1 LFDSAQQGSREG
13 EAVDRTAVR
22 SRVGLTDGATRIPAA
37 APLDRD
43 RVRFR
48 TLLFRYLA
56 VGFILLA
63 VVVVANP
70 AAPDLG
76 ADPDPWD
83 YQREQVEVQ
92 GRGVLNA
99 YARTAVRA
107 TAWLAKSS
115 IERQRDMLRL
125 SLFDLLV
132 GGGAAESL
140 GSWRAQNAPALEA
153 ATKAALL
160 GLIAWGV
167 VRRPAWRS
175 LTVAALLLV
184 VFTAVLTRPYTTV
197 DAAARPGLLV
207 PNTMLA
213 VVTRVA
219 PVGAVA
225 DDGGAEVT
233 QRRLLTRYWKS
244 FVAHPLS
251 RMQTGTAVL
260 ADAPPGKKPSVLEAL
275 RRNVS
280 AVNDWAVGRRGP
292 ERAFIATSALGYVLP
307 FAVGLGALAMVAACA
322 QTLLFL
328 LCLGGLFAL
337 PLAVAGR
344 RQRRALVR
352 FWLAPLLG
360 SAAVLAGA
368 SLLSFVVVRAAETLH
383 ASDEYVGLLLA
394 GSTWPALAAFLLG
407 RWLTRRRQGLGLPPN
422 GPAPAANAQRSWS
435 R

>member
-1 LFDSAQQGSREG
+1 LFDSALQRSREG

-37 APLDRD
+37 VPLDRGQ
-43 RVRFR
+43 VRFR

-63 VVVVANP
+63 TVVVASP
-70 AAPDLG
+70 GAPDAG

-83 YQREQVEVQ
+83 YQREQVDVQ
-92 GRGVLNA
+92 GSGALNA

-115 IERQRDMLRL
+115 IERQRDVLRL
-125 SLFDLLV
+125 NLFDVLV
-132 GGGAAESL
+132 GDGAARSV
-140 GSWRAQNAPALEA
+140 GGWRAGHADLLEA

-167 VRRPAWRS
+167 ARRPAWRN
-175 LTVAALLLV
+175 LTVAALLLLVATV
-184 VFTAVLTRPYTTV
+184 VVTRPQATV
-197 DAAARPGLLV
+197 TAAARPGTVV
-207 PNTMLA
+207 PNAMLA

-219 PVGAVA
+219 PDGA
-225 DDGGAEVT
+225 GGGQGEAEPT

-244 FVAHPLS
+244 YVGNPLS

-260 ADAPPGKKPSVLEAL
+260 ADAPPGKKAGVLAAL
-275 RRNVS
+275 RKNVS
-280 AVNDWAVGRRGP
+280 AVNDWAVGHRGP

-322 QTLLFL
+322 QTMLFL
-328 LCLGGLFAL
+328 LCLGGLFAW

-352 FWLAPLLG
+352 FWVAPLLG

-394 GSTWPALAAFLLG
+394 GSTWPALAAFLIG
-407 RWLTRRRQGLGLPPN
+407 RWLNRRRQGQGLPSH
-422 GPAPAANAQRSWS
+422 GRARTAQRS
-435 R
+435 

>member
-1 LFDSAQQGSREG
+1 M
-13 EAVDRTAVR
+13 R
-22 SRVGLTDGATRIPAA
+22 SRVGLTDGARRIPAA
-37 APLDRD
+37 APLDRGQ
-43 RVRFR
+43 VRFR

-63 VVVVANP
+63 TVVVAGPGAP
-70 AAPDLG
+70 ASP

-83 YQREQVEVQ
+83 YQREQVDVQ
-92 GRGVLNA
+92 GGGLLNA

-125 SLFDLLV
+125 SLFDVLV
-132 GGGAAESL
+132 GAGAAESL
-140 GSWRAQNAPALEA
+140 GGWRAEHADLLEA
-153 ATKAALL
+153 ATKAAFL

-167 VRRPAWRS
+167 ARRPAWRN
-175 LTVAALLLV
+175 LTVAALLLLV
-184 VFTAVLTRPYTTV
+184 STVVLTRPQTTV
-197 DAAARPGLLV
+197 EAAGRPGVAV
-207 PNTMLA
+207 PNAMLA

-219 PVGAVA
+219 PDGA
-225 DDGGAEVT
+225 GGELAAEPT
-233 QRRLLTRYWKS
+233 QRRLLTSYWKS

-251 RMQTGTAVL
+251 RMQTGTTVL
-260 ADAPPGKKPSVLEAL
+260 ADAPPGRKAGVLDGL
-275 RRNVS
+275 RKNIT
-280 AVNDWAVGRRGP
+280 AVNDWAVGKRGP

-328 LCLGGLFAL
+328 LCLGGVFAL

-344 RQRRALVR
+344 PQRRALVR

-360 SAAVLAGA
+360 SVAVLAGA
-368 SLLSFVVVRAAETLH
+368 SLLSFVVVRAADTLH

-407 RWLTRRRQGLGLPPN
+407 RWLTHRRRLGLGLPPA
-422 GPAPAANAQRSWS
+422 GPASTAGAPRS
-435 R
+435 

>member
-1 LFDSAQQGSREG
+1 M
-13 EAVDRTAVR
+13 R

-37 APLDRD
+37 APLDRGQM
-43 RVRFR
+43 RFR

-63 VVVVANP
+63 TVVVASP
-70 AAPDLG
+70 GAPDAG

-83 YQREQVEVQ
+83 YQREQVDVQ
-92 GRGVLNA
+92 GSGALNA

-115 IERQRDMLRL
+115 IERQRDVLRL
-125 SLFDLLV
+125 NLFDVLV
-132 GGGAAESL
+132 GDGAARSV
-140 GSWRAQNAPALEA
+140 GGWRAGHADLLEA

-167 VRRPAWRS
+167 ARRPAWRN
-175 LTVAALLLV
+175 LAVAALLLLVATV
-184 VFTAVLTRPYTTV
+184 VVTRPQATV
-197 DAAARPGLLV
+197 TAAARPGTVV
-207 PNTMLA
+207 PNAMLA

-219 PVGAVA
+219 PDGA
-225 DDGGAEVT
+225 GGGQGEAEPT

-244 FVAHPLS
+244 YVGNPLS

-260 ADAPPGKKPSVLEAL
+260 ADAPPGKKAGVLAAL
-275 RRNVS
+275 RKNVS
-280 AVNDWAVGRRGP
+280 TVNDWAVGHRGP

-322 QTLLFL
+322 QTMLFL
-328 LCLGGLFAL
+328 LCLGGLFAW

-352 FWLAPLLG
+352 FWVAPLLG

-368 SLLSFVVVRAAETLH
+368 SLLSFVVVRTAETLH

-394 GSTWPALAAFLLG
+394 GSTWPALAAFLIG
-407 RWLTRRRQGLGLPPN
+407 RWLNRRRQGQGLPSH
-422 GPAPAANAQRSWS
+422 GLARTAQRS
-435 R
+435 

>member
-1 LFDSAQQGSREG
+1 M
-13 EAVDRTAVR
+13 R
-22 SRVGLTDGATRIPAA
+22 SRVGLTQGAVRIPAA

-63 VVVVANP
+63 TVVVANP
-70 AAPDLG
+70 GAPTAPG
-76 ADPDPWD
+76 DPDPWD
-83 YQREQVEVQ
+83 YQREQVDVQ

-99 YARTAVRA
+99 YGRMSIRA

-125 SLFDLLV
+125 SLFDALIGPGAAQSV
-132 GGGAAESL
+132 GG
-140 GSWRAQNAPALEA
+140 WRARNANLLEA

-167 VRRPAWRS
+167 IRRPAWRNV
-175 LTVAALLLV
+175 TVAALLLIV
-184 VFTAVLTRPYTTV
+184 ATVAITRPYSTV
-197 DAAARPGLLV
+197 SAATRPGVVV
-207 PNTMLA
+207 PNAMLTM
-213 VVTRVA
+213 VTRIA
-219 PVGAVA
+219 P
-225 DDGGAEVT
+225 DGGAGDQADAEPT
-233 QRRLLTRYWKS
+233 QRRLLTGYWRS

-251 RMQTGTAVL
+251 RMQTGTTVL
-260 ADAPPGKKPSVLEAL
+260 AEAEPGKKASVLDSL
-275 RRNVS
+275 RKNVA
-280 AVNDWAVGRRGP
+280 AVNDWAVGHRGP

-322 QTLLFL
+322 QTILFL
-328 LCLGGLFAL
+328 LCLAGPFVL
-337 PLAVAGR
+337 PVAVAGR
-344 RQRRALVR
+344 RHRRALVR

-360 SAAVLAGA
+360 SVAVLAAA

-394 GSTWPALAAFLLG
+394 GSTWPALAAFLIG
-407 RWLTRRRQGLGLPPN
+407 RWLTHRRQRLGPS
-422 GPAPAANAQRSWS
+422 PAVPADAANAPRS
-435 R
+435 

>member
-1 LFDSAQQGSREG
+1 
-13 EAVDRTAVR
+13 VDRTAVR
-22 SRVGLTDGATRIPAA
+22 SRVGLTQGAVRIPAA

-63 VVVVANP
+63 TVVVANP
-70 AAPDLG
+70 GAPRAAG
-76 ADPDPWD
+76 DPDPWD
-83 YQREQVEVQ
+83 YQREQVDVQ

-99 YARTAVRA
+99 YGRMGIRA

-125 SLFDLLV
+125 SLFDALV
-132 GGGAAESL
+132 GPGAAQSV
-140 GSWRAQNAPALEA
+140 GGWRARNAHLLEA

-160 GLIAWGV
+160 GLVAWGV
-167 VRRPAWRS
+167 IRRPAWRN

-184 VFTAVLTRPYTTV
+184 AATVAITRPYSTV
-197 DAAARPGLLV
+197 SAATRPGVVV
-207 PNTMLA
+207 PNAMLT
-213 VVTRVA
+213 VVTRIA
-219 PVGAVA
+219 PDGAAA
-225 DDGGAEVT
+225 DQAAAEPT
-233 QRRLLTRYWKS
+233 QRRLLTGYWRS

-260 ADAPPGKKPSVLEAL
+260 AEAEPGKKAGVLDAL
-275 RRNVS
+275 RKNVS
-280 AVNDWAVGRRGP
+280 AVNDWAVGHRGP

-322 QTLLFL
+322 QTILFL
-328 LCLGGLFAL
+328 LCLAGPFVL
-337 PLAVAGR
+337 PVAVAGR
-344 RQRRALVR
+344 RHRRALVR

-360 SAAVLAGA
+360 SVAVLAAA

-394 GSTWPALAAFLLG
+394 GSTWPALAAFLIG
-407 RWLTRRRQGLGLPPN
+407 RWLTHRRQRLGLPSA
-422 GPAPAANAQRSWS
+422 GPAPAANARRS
-435 R
+435 

>member
-1 LFDSAQQGSREG
+1 LFDSALQRSREG

-37 APLDRD
+37 APLDRGQ
-43 RVRFR
+43 VRFR

-63 VVVVANP
+63 TVVVASP
-70 AAPDLG
+70 GAPDAG

-83 YQREQVEVQ
+83 YQREQVDVQ
-92 GRGVLNA
+92 GSGALNA

-115 IERQRDMLRL
+115 IERQRDVLRL
-125 SLFDLLV
+125 NLFDVLV
-132 GGGAAESL
+132 GDGAARSV
-140 GSWRAQNAPALEA
+140 GGWRAGHADLLEA

-167 VRRPAWRS
+167 VRRPAWRN
-175 LTVAALLLV
+175 LTVAALLVLV
-184 VFTAVLTRPYTTV
+184 ATVVVTRPQATV
-197 DAAARPGLLV
+197 TAAARPGTAV
-207 PNTMLA
+207 PNAMLA

-219 PVGAVA
+219 PDGA
-225 DDGGAEVT
+225 GGGQGEAGPT

-244 FVAHPLS
+244 YVGNPLS

-260 ADAPPGKKPSVLEAL
+260 ADAPPGKKAGVLAAL
-275 RRNVS
+275 RKNVS
-280 AVNDWAVGRRGP
+280 AVNDWAVGHRGP

-322 QTLLFL
+322 QTMLFL
-328 LCLGGLFAL
+328 LCLGGLFAW

-352 FWLAPLLG
+352 FWVAPLLG

-394 GSTWPALAAFLLG
+394 GSTWPALAAFLIG
-407 RWLTRRRQGLGLPPN
+407 RWLTRRRQGQGLPPV
-422 GPAPAANAQRSWS
+422 GPARTAQRS
-435 R
+435 

>member
-1 LFDSAQQGSREG
+1 LFDSALQRSREG

-22 SRVGLTDGATRIPAA
+22 SRVGLMDGATRIPAA
-37 APLDRD
+37 APLDRGQ
-43 RVRFR
+43 VRFR

-63 VVVVANP
+63 TVVVASP
-70 AAPDLG
+70 GAPDAG

-83 YQREQVEVQ
+83 YQREQVDVQ
-92 GRGVLNA
+92 GSGALNA

-115 IERQRDMLRL
+115 IERQRDVLRL
-125 SLFDLLV
+125 NLFDVLV
-132 GGGAAESL
+132 GDGAARSV
-140 GSWRAQNAPALEA
+140 GGWRAGHADLLEA

-167 VRRPAWRS
+167 ARRPAWRN
-175 LTVAALLLV
+175 LTVAALLLLVATV
-184 VFTAVLTRPYTTV
+184 VVTRPQATV
-197 DAAARPGLLV
+197 TAAARPGTVV
-207 PNTMLA
+207 PNAMLA

-219 PVGAVA
+219 PDGA
-225 DDGGAEVT
+225 GGGQGEAEPT

-244 FVAHPLS
+244 YVGNPLS

-260 ADAPPGKKPSVLEAL
+260 ADAPPGKKAGVLAAL
-275 RRNVS
+275 RKNVS
-280 AVNDWAVGRRGP
+280 TVNDWAVGHRGP

-322 QTLLFL
+322 QTMLFL
-328 LCLGGLFAL
+328 LCLGGLFAW

-352 FWLAPLLG
+352 FWVAPLLG

-368 SLLSFVVVRAAETLH
+368 SLLSFVVVRTAETLH

-394 GSTWPALAAFLLG
+394 GSTWPALAAFLIG
-407 RWLTRRRQGLGLPPN
+407 RWLNRRRQGQGLPSH
-422 GPAPAANAQRSWS
+422 GRARTAQRS
-435 R
+435 

>member
-1 LFDSAQQGSREG
+1 
-13 EAVDRTAVR
+13 VDRTAVR
-22 SRVGLTDGATRIPAA
+22 SRVGLTQGAVRIPAA

-63 VVVVANP
+63 TVLVANP
-70 AAPDLG
+70 GAPTAPG
-76 ADPDPWD
+76 DPDPWD
-83 YQREQVEVQ
+83 YQREQVDVQ

-99 YARTAVRA
+99 YGRMSIRA

-125 SLFDLLV
+125 SLFDALV
-132 GGGAAESL
+132 GPGAAQSV
-140 GSWRAQNAPALEA
+140 GGWRARNADPLEA
-153 ATKAALL
+153 ATKAALV

-167 VRRPAWRS
+167 IRRPAWRN
-175 LTVAALLLV
+175 LTVAALLLIV
-184 VFTAVLTRPYTTV
+184 ATVTITRPYSTV
-197 DAAARPGLLV
+197 SAATRPGVVV
-207 PNTMLA
+207 PNAMLTM
-213 VVTRVA
+213 VTRIA
-219 PVGAVA
+219 PDGAAGDQA
-225 DDGGAEVT
+225 DAVPT
-233 QRRLLTRYWKS
+233 QRRLLTGYWRS

-251 RMQTGTAVL
+251 RMQTGTTVL
-260 ADAPPGKKPSVLEAL
+260 AEAEPGKKASVLDAL

-280 AVNDWAVGRRGP
+280 AVNDWAVGHRGP

-322 QTLLFL
+322 QTILFL
-328 LCLGGLFAL
+328 LCLAGPFVL
-337 PLAVAGR
+337 PVAVAGR
-344 RQRRALVR
+344 RHRRALVR

-360 SAAVLAGA
+360 SVAVLAAA

-394 GSTWPALAAFLLG
+394 GSTWPALAAFLIG
-407 RWLTRRRQGLGLPPN
+407 RWLTHRRQRLGLATAD
-422 GPAPAANAQRSWS
+422 PADAANARRS
-435 R
+435 

>member
-1 LFDSAQQGSREG
+1 
-13 EAVDRTAVR
+13 VDRTAVR
-22 SRVGLTDGATRIPAA
+22 SRVGLTEGAARIPAA

-63 VVVVANP
+63 TVVVASP
-70 AAPDLG
+70 GAPDAPG
-76 ADPDPWD
+76 DPDPWD
-83 YQREQVEVQ
+83 YQREQVTIQ

-99 YARTAVRA
+99 YARVGVQT
-107 TAWLAKSS
+107 TAWLTKSS

-125 SLFDLLV
+125 SLFDALV
-132 GGGAAESL
+132 GGGAAESV
-140 GSWRAQNAPALEA
+140 GGWRARNADLLEA

-167 VRRPAWRS
+167 VRRPAWRN
-175 LTVAALLLV
+175 LTVAALLV
-184 VFTAVLTRPYTTV
+184 VVATVVVTRPYSTV
-197 DAAARPGLLV
+197 EAASRPGVLV
-207 PNTMLA
+207 PNAMLGM
-213 VVTRVA
+213 VTHIA
-219 PVGAVA
+219 PVGTAGVQQ
-225 DDGGAEVT
+225 DAEPT
-233 QRRLLTRYWKS
+233 QRRLLTSYWRS

-251 RMQTGTAVL
+251 RMQTGTTVL
-260 ADAPPGKKPSVLEAL
+260 AEAPPGRKASVLDAL
-275 RRNVS
+275 RKNVS

-360 SAAVLAGA
+360 SVAVLAGA

-394 GSTWPALAAFLLG
+394 GSTWPALAAFLIG
-407 RWLTRRRQGLGLPPN
+407 RWLTRRRQRLGPPPT
-422 GPAPAANAQRSWS
+422 GPTPAANAGRS
-435 R
+435 

>member
-1 LFDSAQQGSREG
+1 M
-13 EAVDRTAVR
+13 R
-22 SRVGLTDGATRIPAA
+22 SRVGSMDDAAPIPAA
-37 APLDRD
+37 VPLDRGQ
-43 RVRFR
+43 VRFR

-63 VVVVANP
+63 TVVVANP
-70 AAPDLG
+70 GTLGAG

-83 YQREQVEVQ
+83 YQREQVDVQ
-92 GRGVLNA
+92 GRGALNA

-125 SLFDLLV
+125 SLFDVLA
-132 GGGAAESL
+132 GAGAAESL
-140 GSWRAQNAPALEA
+140 GGFRAANAQLLEA

-184 VFTAVLTRPYTTV
+184 VVTAVLTRPYTTV
-197 DAAARPGLLV
+197 ELAARPGVTV

-219 PVGAVA
+219 PDGTMGSDA
-225 DDGGAEVT
+225 DGEPT
-233 QRRLLTRYWKS
+233 QRRLLTQYWRS

-251 RMQTGTAVL
+251 RMQTGTTVL
-260 ADAPPGKKPSVLEAL
+260 AEAPPGKKANVLEAL
-275 RRNVS
+275 RKNVS
-280 AVNDWAVGRRGP
+280 TVNDWAVGHRGP

-307 FAVGLGALAMVAACA
+307 FAVGLGVLAMVAACA
-322 QTLLFL
+322 QTLLFV
-328 LCLGGLFAL
+328 LCLAGLFVL

-344 RQRRALVR
+344 RHRRALVR

-394 GSTWPALAAFLLG
+394 GSTWPALAAFLIG
-407 RWLTRRRQGLGLPPN
+407 RWLTRRRRQGPGLPPDGQ
-422 GPAPAANAQRSWS
+422 GPFASAQRS
-435 R
+435 

>member
-1 LFDSAQQGSREG
+1 LM
-13 EAVDRTAVR
+13 
-22 SRVGLTDGATRIPAA
+22 DGATRIPAA
-37 APLDRD
+37 APLDRGQ
-43 RVRFR
+43 VRFR

-63 VVVVANP
+63 TVVVASP
-70 AAPDLG
+70 GAPDAG

-83 YQREQVEVQ
+83 YQREQVDVQ
-92 GRGVLNA
+92 GSGALNA

-115 IERQRDMLRL
+115 IERQRDVLRL
-125 SLFDLLV
+125 NLFDVLV
-132 GGGAAESL
+132 GDGAARSV
-140 GSWRAQNAPALEA
+140 GGWRAGHADLLEA

-167 VRRPAWRS
+167 ARRPAWRN
-175 LTVAALLLV
+175 LTVAALLLLVATV
-184 VFTAVLTRPYTTV
+184 VVTRPQATV
-197 DAAARPGLLV
+197 TAAARPGTVV
-207 PNTMLA
+207 PNAMLA

-219 PVGAVA
+219 PDGA
-225 DDGGAEVT
+225 GGGQGEAEPT

-244 FVAHPLS
+244 YVGNPLS

-260 ADAPPGKKPSVLEAL
+260 ADAPPGKKAGVLAAL
-275 RRNVS
+275 RKNVS
-280 AVNDWAVGRRGP
+280 TVNDWAVGHRGP

-322 QTLLFL
+322 QTMLFL
-328 LCLGGLFAL
+328 LCLGGLFAW

-352 FWLAPLLG
+352 FWVAPLLG

-368 SLLSFVVVRAAETLH
+368 SLLSFVVVRTAETLH

-394 GSTWPALAAFLLG
+394 GSTWPALAAFLIG
-407 RWLTRRRQGLGLPPN
+407 RWLNRRRQGQGLPSH
-422 GPAPAANAQRSWS
+422 GRARTAQRS
-435 R
+435 

>member
-1 LFDSAQQGSREG
+1 
-13 EAVDRTAVR
+13 VDRTAVR
-22 SRVGLTDGATRIPAA
+22 SRVGLTHGATRIPAA
-37 APLDRD
+37 VPLDRGP
-43 RVRFR
+43 VRFR

-63 VVVVANP
+63 TVVVAGP
-70 AAPDLG
+70 TAPQAG

-83 YQREQVEVQ
+83 YQREQVDVQ
-92 GRGVLNA
+92 GNGILNA

-107 TAWLAKSS
+107 TAWMAKSS

-125 SLFDLLV
+125 SLFDVLL
-132 GGGAAESL
+132 GPGAARSL
-140 GSWRAQNAPALEA
+140 GGWRVEHADLLEA
-153 ATKAALL
+153 GTKAALL
-160 GLIAWGV
+160 GLIAYGL
-167 VRRPAWRS
+167 VRRPAWRH
-175 LTVAALLLV
+175 LTVAALLLLVATV
-184 VFTAVLTRPYTTV
+184 VVTRPQTTV
-197 DAAARPGLLV
+197 EAAHRPGLLV
-207 PNTMLA
+207 PNAMLA

-219 PVGAVA
+219 PDGAA
-225 DDGGAEVT
+225 GDQLGAEPT

-244 FVAHPLS
+244 YVAHPLS

-260 ADAPPGKKPSVLEAL
+260 ADAPPDRKAGVLEGL

-292 ERAFIATSALGYVLP
+292 ERAFIATSALGYVMP

-328 LCLGGLFAL
+328 LCLGGVFAL

-360 SAAVLAGA
+360 TIAVLAGA
-368 SLLSFVVVRAAETLH
+368 SLLSFMVVRAAETLH

-394 GSTWPALAAFLLG
+394 GSTWPALAAFLIG
-407 RWLTRRRQGLGLPPN
+407 RWLTRRRRLGLGLPPS
-422 GPAPAANAQRSWS
+422 GPVPAAKAPRS
-435 R
+435 

>member
-1 LFDSAQQGSREG
+1 LFDSALRRSREG

-22 SRVGLTDGATRIPAA
+22 SRVGLTQGAARIPAA

-63 VVVVANP
+63 TVVVANP
-70 AAPDLG
+70 GTPQAPG
-76 ADPDPWD
+76 DPDPWD
-83 YQREQVEVQ
+83 YQREQVTIQ
-92 GRGVLNA
+92 GRGLLNA
-99 YARTAVRA
+99 YARVGVQA

-125 SLFDLLV
+125 SLFDVLV
-132 GGGAAESL
+132 GAGAAESV
-140 GSWRAQNAPALEA
+140 GGWRARNADLLEA
-153 ATKAALL
+153 GTKAALL
-160 GLIAWGV
+160 GLIAWGL
-167 VRRPAWRS
+167 VRRPAWRN

-184 VFTAVLTRPYTTV
+184 VATVVVTRPYSTV
-197 DAAARPGLLV
+197 EAAAGPGLFV
-207 PNTMLA
+207 PNAMLSM
-213 VVTRVA
+213 VTRIA
-219 PVGAVA
+219 P
-225 DDGGAEVT
+225 DGGAAGDQADAEPT
-233 QRRLLTRYWKS
+233 QRRLLTGYWRS

-251 RMQTGTAVL
+251 RMQTGTTVL
-260 ADAPPGKKPSVLEAL
+260 AEAPPGKKASVLDAL
-275 RRNVS
+275 RKNVS

-307 FAVGLGALAMVAACA
+307 FAVGLGALAMIAACA
-322 QTLLFL
+322 QTLLFV
-328 LCLGGLFAL
+328 LCLGGLFVL

-360 SAAVLAGA
+360 SVAVLAGA

-394 GSTWPALAAFLLG
+394 GSTWPALAAFLIG
-407 RWLTRRRQGLGLPPN
+407 RWLTRRRQRLGLPPT
-422 GPAPAANAQRSWS
+422 GPTPAANARRS
-435 R
+435 

>member
-1 LFDSAQQGSREG
+1 M
-13 EAVDRTAVR
+13 DRTAVR
-22 SRVGLTDGATRIPAA
+22 SRVGLTHGATRIPAA
-37 APLDRD
+37 VPLDRGP
-43 RVRFR
+43 VRLR

-63 VVVVANP
+63 TVVVAGP
-70 AAPDLG
+70 TAPQAG
-76 ADPDPWD
+76 ADPWD
-83 YQREQVEVQ
+83 YQREQVDVQ
-92 GRGVLNA
+92 GNGILNA

-107 TAWLAKSS
+107 TAWMAKSS

-125 SLFDLLV
+125 SLFDVLI
-132 GGGAAESL
+132 GPGAARSL
-140 GSWRAQNAPALEA
+140 GGWRVEHADLLEA
-153 ATKAALL
+153 GTKAALL
-160 GLIAWGV
+160 GLIAYGL
-167 VRRPAWRS
+167 VRRPAWRH
-175 LTVAALLLV
+175 LTVAALLLLVATV
-184 VFTAVLTRPYTTV
+184 VVTRPQTTV
-197 DAAARPGLLV
+197 EAAHRPGLLV
-207 PNTMLA
+207 PNAMLA

-219 PVGAVA
+219 PDGATG
-225 DDGGAEVT
+225 DQLGAEPT

-244 FVAHPLS
+244 YVAHPLS

-260 ADAPPGKKPSVLEAL
+260 ADAPPDRKAGVLEGL

-292 ERAFIATSALGYVLP
+292 ERAFIATSALGYVMP

-328 LCLGGLFAL
+328 LCLGGVFAL

-360 SAAVLAGA
+360 TIAVLAGV
-368 SLLSFVVVRAAETLH
+368 SLLSFMVVRAAETLH

-394 GSTWPALAAFLLG
+394 GSTWPALAAFLIG
-407 RWLTRRRQGLGLPPN
+407 RWLTRRRRLGLGLPPS
-422 GPAPAANAQRSWS
+422 GPVPAAKAPRS
-435 R
+435 

>member
-1 LFDSAQQGSREG
+1 M
-13 EAVDRTAVR
+13 R
-22 SRVGLTDGATRIPAA
+22 SRVGLTEGAARIPAA

-63 VVVVANP
+63 TVVVANP
-70 AAPDLG
+70 GAPTAPG
-76 ADPDPWD
+76 DPDPWD
-83 YQREQVEVQ
+83 YQREQVDVQ

-99 YARTAVRA
+99 YGRMGIRA

-125 SLFDLLV
+125 SLFDALIGPGAAQSV
-132 GGGAAESL
+132 GG
-140 GSWRAQNAPALEA
+140 WRARNANLLEA

-167 VRRPAWRS
+167 IRRPAWRNV
-175 LTVAALLLV
+175 TVAALLLIV
-184 VFTAVLTRPYTTV
+184 ATVAITRPYSTV
-197 DAAARPGLLV
+197 SAATRPGVVV
-207 PNTMLA
+207 PNAMLTM
-213 VVTRVA
+213 VTRIA
-219 PVGAVA
+219 P
-225 DDGGAEVT
+225 DGGAGDQADAEPT
-233 QRRLLTRYWKS
+233 QRRLLTGYWRS

-251 RMQTGTAVL
+251 RMQTGTTVL
-260 ADAPPGKKPSVLEAL
+260 AEAEPGKKASVLDSL
-275 RRNVS
+275 RKNVA
-280 AVNDWAVGRRGP
+280 AVNDWAVGHRGP

-322 QTLLFL
+322 QTILFL
-328 LCLGGLFAL
+328 LCLAGPFVL
-337 PLAVAGR
+337 PVAVAGR

-360 SAAVLAGA
+360 SLAVLAAA

-394 GSTWPALAAFLLG
+394 GSTWPALAAFLIG
-407 RWLTRRRQGLGLPPN
+407 RWLTHRRRQGFGLPPS
-422 GPAPAANAQRSWS
+422 GPAPTASAKRS
-435 R
+435 

>member
-1 LFDSAQQGSREG
+1 M
-13 EAVDRTAVR
+13 DRTALR
-22 SRVGLTDGATRIPAA
+22 SRVGSMDGATRIPAA
-37 APLDRD
+37 VPLDRGQ
-43 RVRFR
+43 VRFR

-63 VVVVANP
+63 TVVVANP
-70 AAPDLG
+70 GTPGAG

-83 YQREQVEVQ
+83 YQREQVDVQ

-99 YARTAVRA
+99 YARTTVRA

-125 SLFDLLV
+125 SLFDVLV
-132 GGGAAESL
+132 GAGAADSL
-140 GSWRAQNAPALEA
+140 GGFRAANAQLLEA

-167 VRRPAWRS
+167 VRRPAWRT
-175 LTVAALLLV
+175 LTVAAILLV
-184 VFTAVLTRPYTTV
+184 VVTVVLTRPYTTV
-197 DAAARPGLLV
+197 ELAARPGVTV

-219 PVGAVA
+219 PDGAMGSQA
-225 DDGGAEVT
+225 DGEPT
-233 QRRLLTRYWKS
+233 QRRLLTGYWRS

-251 RMQTGTAVL
+251 RMQTGTTVL
-260 ADAPPGKKPSVLEAL
+260 ADAPPNKKANVLEAL
-275 RRNVS
+275 RKNVS
-280 AVNDWAVGRRGP
+280 AVNDWAVGHRGP

-307 FAVGLGALAMVAACA
+307 FAVGLGVLAMVAACA
-322 QTLLFL
+322 QTLLFVL
-328 LCLGGLFAL
+328 SLAGLFVL

-344 RQRRALVR
+344 RHRRALVR

-360 SAAVLAGA
+360 SVAVLAGA

-394 GSTWPALAAFLLG
+394 GSTWPALAAFLIG
-407 RWLTRRRQGLGLPPN
+407 RWLTRRRQGPGLPPPP
-422 GPAPAANAQRSWS
+422 GRPAPAANAQRS
-435 R
+435 

>member
-1 LFDSAQQGSREG
+1 M
-13 EAVDRTAVR
+13 R
-22 SRVGLTDGATRIPAA
+22 SRVGSMDGATRIPAA
-37 APLDRD
+37 ATLDRGQ
-43 RVRFR
+43 VRFR

-63 VVVVANP
+63 TVVVANP
-70 AAPDLG
+70 GTPSAG

-83 YQREQVEVQ
+83 YQREQVDVQ
-92 GRGVLNA
+92 GRGALNA

-125 SLFDLLV
+125 SLFDVLA
-132 GGGAAESL
+132 GAGAAESL
-140 GSWRAQNAPALEA
+140 GGFRAANAQLLEA

-167 VRRPAWRS
+167 VRRPAWRT

-184 VFTAVLTRPYTTV
+184 VVTVVLTRPYTTV
-197 DAAARPGLLV
+197 ELAARPGVMV

-219 PVGAVA
+219 P
-225 DDGGAEVT
+225 DGTMGSEVDGEPT
-233 QRRLLTRYWKS
+233 QRRLLTQYWRS

-251 RMQTGTAVL
+251 RMQTGTTVL
-260 ADAPPGKKPSVLEAL
+260 ADAPPGKKANVLEAL
-275 RRNVS
+275 RKNVS
-280 AVNDWAVGRRGP
+280 AVNDWAVGHRGP

-307 FAVGLGALAMVAACA
+307 FAVGLGVLAMVAACA
-322 QTLLFL
+322 QTLLFV
-328 LCLGGLFAL
+328 LCLAGLFVL

-344 RQRRALVR
+344 RHRRALVR
-352 FWLAPLLG
+352 LWLAPLLG
-360 SAAVLAGA
+360 SVAVLAGA
-368 SLLSFVVVRAAETLH
+368 SLLSFVVVRAAEFLH

-394 GSTWPALAAFLLG
+394 GSTWPALAAFLIG
-407 RWLTRRRQGLGLPPN
+407 RWLTRRRQGLGLPPPP
-422 GPAPAANAQRSWS
+422 GRPAPAANAQRS
-435 R
+435 

>member
-1 LFDSAQQGSREG
+1 VFDSDVRGSREG

-22 SRVGLTDGATRIPAA
+22 SRVGLTDGATRIPTVVPL
-37 APLDRD
+37 APD

-76 ADPDPWD
+76 ADPEPWD

-92 GRGVLNA
+92 GRGILNA
-99 YARTAVRA
+99 YAGAAVRA

-140 GSWRAQNAPALEA
+140 GDWRARNAPGLEA

-160 GLIAWGV
+160 GLIAWGL
-167 VRRPAWRS
+167 VRRPAWRN
-175 LTVAALLLV
+175 LTVAALLLLV
-184 VFTAVLTRPYTTV
+184 ATVALTRPYTTV
-197 DAAARPGLLV
+197 DTAARPGLLV
-207 PNTMLA
+207 PNAMLT
-213 VVTRVA
+213 VVSRVA
-219 PVGAVA
+219 PDGAVGSQS
-225 DDGGAEVT
+225 DAEPT

-260 ADAPPGKKPSVLEAL
+260 ADAPPGKKPGVLESL
-275 RRNVS
+275 RKNVS

-394 GSTWPALAAFLLG
+394 GSTWPALGAFLLA
-407 RWLTRRRQGLGLPPN
+407 RWLTRRRQGQGLPPI
-422 GPAPAANAQRSWS
+422 GPGHWVRDTRRS
-435 R
+435 

>member
-1 LFDSAQQGSREG
+1 LFDSALQRSREG

-22 SRVGLTDGATRIPAA
+22 SRVGLTEHATRIPEAV
-37 APLDRD
+37 PLDRG

-56 VGFILLA
+56 VGFVLLA
-63 VVVVANP
+63 TVVVASP
-70 AAPDLG
+70 GAHDGG

-83 YQREQVEVQ
+83 YQHEQVDVQ
-92 GRGVLNA
+92 GSGALNA

-115 IERQRDMLRL
+115 IERQRDMLRI
-125 SLFDLLV
+125 SLLDVLV
-132 GGGAAESL
+132 GAGAARSL
-140 GSWRAQNAPALEA
+140 GAWRVANADLLEA

-167 VRRPAWRS
+167 VRRPAWRH
-175 LTVAALLLV
+175 LTVAALLLLAATLV
-184 VFTAVLTRPYTTV
+184 VTRPQTTLE
-197 DAAARPGLLV
+197 AAARPGTAV
-207 PNTMLA
+207 PSAMLA

-219 PVGAVA
+219 PSGP
-225 DDGGAEVT
+225 GGALTGGEAS
-233 QRRLLTRYWKS
+233 QRRLLTRFWKS
-244 FVAHPLS
+244 YVGNPLS

-260 ADAPPGKKPSVLEAL
+260 ADAAPGKKAGVLAAL
-275 RRNVS
+275 RKNVS

-322 QTLLFL
+322 QTLLL
-328 LCLGGLFAL
+328 VLCLAGLFAL

-352 FWLAPLLG
+352 FWLAPLVG

-394 GSTWPALAAFLLG
+394 GSTWPVLAALLIG
-407 RWLTRRRQGLGLPPN
+407 RWLTRRRRLGFGLSPA
-422 GPAPAANAQRSWS
+422 GPAPKASAQSS
-435 R
+435 

>member
-1 LFDSAQQGSREG
+1 LTQG
-13 EAVDRTAVR
+13 AV
-22 SRVGLTDGATRIPAA
+22 RIPAA

-63 VVVVANP
+63 TVLVANP
-70 AAPDLG
+70 GAPTAPG
-76 ADPDPWD
+76 DPDPWD
-83 YQREQVEVQ
+83 YQREQVDVQ

-99 YARTAVRA
+99 YGRMSIRA

-125 SLFDLLV
+125 SLFDALV
-132 GGGAAESL
+132 GPGAAQSV
-140 GSWRAQNAPALEA
+140 GGWRARNADPLEA

-167 VRRPAWRS
+167 IRRPAWRN
-175 LTVAALLLV
+175 LTVAALLLIV
-184 VFTAVLTRPYTTV
+184 ATVTITRPYSTV
-197 DAAARPGLLV
+197 SAATRPGVVV
-207 PNTMLA
+207 PNAMLTM
-213 VVTRVA
+213 VTRIA
-219 PVGAVA
+219 PDGAAGDQA
-225 DDGGAEVT
+225 DAVPT
-233 QRRLLTRYWKS
+233 QRRLLTGYWRS

-251 RMQTGTAVL
+251 RMQTGTTVL
-260 ADAPPGKKPSVLEAL
+260 AEAEPGKKASVLDAL

-280 AVNDWAVGRRGP
+280 AVNDWAVGHRGP

-322 QTLLFL
+322 QTILFL
-328 LCLGGLFAL
+328 LCLAGPFVL
-337 PLAVAGR
+337 PVAVAGR
-344 RQRRALVR
+344 RHRRALVR

-360 SAAVLAGA
+360 SVAVLAAA

-394 GSTWPALAAFLLG
+394 GSTWPALAAFLIG
-407 RWLTRRRQGLGLPPN
+407 RWLTHRRQRLGLATAD
-422 GPAPAANAQRSWS
+422 PADAANARRS
-435 R
+435 

>member
-1 LFDSAQQGSREG
+1 
-13 EAVDRTAVR
+13 VDRTAVR
-22 SRVGLTDGATRIPAA
+22 SRVGLTQGAVRIPAA

-63 VVVVANP
+63 TVVVANP
-70 AAPDLG
+70 GAPTAPG
-76 ADPDPWD
+76 DPDPWD
-83 YQREQVEVQ
+83 YQREQVDVQ

-99 YARTAVRA
+99 YGRMSIRA

-125 SLFDLLV
+125 SLFDALIGPGAAQSV
-132 GGGAAESL
+132 GG
-140 GSWRAQNAPALEA
+140 WRARNANLLEA

-167 VRRPAWRS
+167 IRRPAWRN
-175 LTVAALLLV
+175 LTVAALLLIV
-184 VFTAVLTRPYTTV
+184 ATVTITRPYSTV
-197 DAAARPGLLV
+197 SAATRPGVVV
-207 PNTMLA
+207 PNAMLTM
-213 VVTRVA
+213 VTRIA
-219 PVGAVA
+219 PDGAAGDQA
-225 DDGGAEVT
+225 DAEPT
-233 QRRLLTRYWKS
+233 QRRLLTGYWRS

-251 RMQTGTAVL
+251 RMQTGTTVL
-260 ADAPPGKKPSVLEAL
+260 AEAEPGKKASVLDAL
-275 RRNVS
+275 RKNVS
-280 AVNDWAVGRRGP
+280 AVNDWAVGHRGP

-322 QTLLFL
+322 QTILFL
-328 LCLGGLFAL
+328 LCLAGPFVL
-337 PLAVAGR
+337 PVAVAGR
-344 RQRRALVR
+344 RHRRALVR

-360 SAAVLAGA
+360 SVAVLAAA

-394 GSTWPALAAFLLG
+394 GSTWPALAAFLIG
-407 RWLTRRRQGLGLPPN
+407 RWLTHRRQGLGLSPA
-422 GPAPAANAQRSWS
+422 GPADAANAPRS
-435 R
+435 

>member
-1 LFDSAQQGSREG
+1 M
-13 EAVDRTAVR
+13 R
-22 SRVGLTDGATRIPAA
+22 SRVGLTEGAARIPVA

-63 VVVVANP
+63 TVVVANP
-70 AAPDLG
+70 GAPNVRG
-76 ADPDPWD
+76 DPDPWD
-83 YQREQVEVQ
+83 YQREQVAVQ

-99 YARTAVRA
+99 YARAGIHA

-115 IERQRDMLRL
+115 IERQRDVLRI
-125 SLFDLLV
+125 SLFDALV
-132 GGGAAESL
+132 GAGAADSV
-140 GSWRAQNAPALEA
+140 GGWRARNADLLEA
-153 ATKAALL
+153 GTKAALL

-167 VRRPAWRS
+167 VRRPAWRN
-175 LTVAALLLV
+175 LAVAALLLV
-184 VFTAVLTRPYTTV
+184 VATVVVTRPYSTV
-197 DAAARPGLLV
+197 EAASRPGVFV
-207 PNTMLA
+207 PNAMLGM
-213 VVTRVA
+213 VTRIA
-219 PVGAVA
+219 PVGAGDLA
-225 DDGGAEVT
+225 GAEAT
-233 QRRLLTRYWKS
+233 QRRLLTGYWRS

-251 RMQTGTAVL
+251 RMQTGTTVL
-260 ADAPPGKKPSVLEAL
+260 GDAPPARKAGVLDAL
-275 RRNVS
+275 RKNVS

-307 FAVGLGALAMVAACA
+307 FAVALGALAMVAACA

-360 SAAVLAGA
+360 SLAVLAAA

-394 GSTWPALAAFLLG
+394 GSTWPALAAFLIG
-407 RWLTRRRQGLGLPPN
+407 RWLTRRRQRLGPPPV
-422 GPAPAANAQRSWS
+422 GPTPAADAPRS
-435 R
+435 